1 MKNNRKNIV
10 IIDYKLGNLFS
21 VKQACESVGIETK
34 ISSEYKDIRYA
45 DALIL
50 PGVGAFNEAMLNLKK
65 LNLFNPIKNA
75 NENNIPI
82 FGICLGLQL
91 LFEESEEFKSSK
103 GLGILSG
110 NVVKF
115 PSKQE
120 KTELR
125 IPHIAWNQ
133 INISTKLKNE
143 TPLRNIKEDSF
154 MYFVHSY
161 YVKPNNNNIVLSM
174 TNYENVKYCS
184 SVFHKNIFATQFHP
198 EKSGKVG
205 LKIYKDWASMN
216 NLI

>member
-21 VKQACESVGIETK
+21 VKQACESAGIETK
-34 ISSEYKDIRYA
+34 ISSEYKDIQYA

-65 LNLFNPIKNA
+65 LSLFNPIKKA

-120 KTELR
+120 NIELR

-133 INISTKLKNE
+133 ISISTKLKNE
-143 TPLRNIKEDSF
+143 TPLRSIKEDSF

-161 YVKPNNNNIVLSM
+161 YVEPNNNEIVLSM

-205 LKIYKDWASMN
+205 LKIYKDWALMN